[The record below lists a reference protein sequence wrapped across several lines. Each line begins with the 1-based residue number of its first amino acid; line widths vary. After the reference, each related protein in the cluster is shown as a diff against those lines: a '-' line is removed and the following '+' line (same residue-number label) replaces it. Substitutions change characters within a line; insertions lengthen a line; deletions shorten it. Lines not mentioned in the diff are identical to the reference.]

1 MLELTNLQPK
11 NIELSSQQEKAIKG
25 GIEPQLLNDDYWAR
39 VNARTKKILSAP
51 KLQLIDLPTYT

>member
-1 MLELTNLQPK
+1 VLELTNLQPK